1 MNKWYGI
8 IGYVEDVEDEPG
20 IWVQKATEKRYFGDI
35 LKNSSR
41 WSASNN
47 SLNDNRIV
55 DSQISIVTDPYA
67 FQHFS
72 SIKYVE
78 FMGTVWEVSSI
89 KPEYPRL
96 IISMGGLWNGEREQ
110 AESAEEAGGA
120 SGD

>member
-1 MNKWYGI
+1 MNKWHGI

-55 DSQISIVTDPYA
+55 DSQISIVADPYA

-78 FMGTVWEVSSI
+78 FMGAVWEVSSI